1 MIQEIAPKKFD
12 NAYHAKSPKPDDFVL
27 VFRGHGKP
35 DDRWLTVSSV
45 LKMEK
50 LCFQPIVNWGVKSIY
65 YNIYFRLMKPAI
77 FFICR
82 GIYQRVCLYQTFFLF
97 PMNQFGVSAEMT
109 RYTLALPV

>member
-35 DDRWLTVSSV
+35 DDKILCRIEDGKIV
-45 LKMEK
+45 LPTCSELGCEK
-50 LCFQPIVNWGVKSIY
+50 HLLQYLFSIDETC
-65 YNIYFRLMKPAI
+65 YFLYMP
-77 FFICR
+77 
-82 GIYQRVCLYQTFFLF
+82 GGYQRVCLYQTFFLF

>member
-35 DDRWLTVSSV
+35 DD
-45 LKMEK
+45 KI
-50 LCFQPIVNWGVKSIY
+50 LCRIEDGKIMLPTCSELGVKSIY
-65 YNIYFRLMKPAI
+65 YNIYFRLMKPVI

-82 GIYQRVCLYQTFFLF
+82 GIYQRVYLYRTFFLF
-97 PMNQFGVSAEMT
+97 PMNQFGAFAEMT

>member
-12 NAYHAKSPKPDDFVL
+12 NAYHAKVQNRMILCLFFVDMGNRMTG
-27 VFRGHGKP
+27 FCA
-35 DDRWLTVSSV
+35 V

-65 YNIYFRLMKPAI
+65 YNIYFRLMKPVI

-97 PMNQFGVSAEMT
+97 PMNQFGVFAEMP
-109 RYTLALPV
+109 RYTPALPG

>member
-35 DDRWLTVSSV
+35 DDRILCRI
-45 LKMEK
+45 EDGK

-65 YNIYFRLMKPAI
+65 YNIYFRLMKPVI

-97 PMNQFGVSAEMT
+97 PMNQFGVFAEMPQ
-109 RYTLALPV
+109 YTPALPG

>member
-35 DDRWLTVSSV
+35 
-45 LKMEK
+45 
-50 LCFQPIVNWGVKSIY
+50 IVNWGVKSIY
-65 YNIYFRLMKPAI
+65 YNIYFRLMKPVI

>member
-12 NAYHAKSPKPDDFVL
+12 NAYHVKSPKPDDFVL

-35 DDRWLTVSSV
+35 DDRI

-50 LCFQPIVNWGVKSIY
+50 LCFQPAVNWGVKSIY
-65 YNIYFRLMKPAI
+65 YNIYFRSMKPVI

-97 PMNQFGVSAEMT
+97 PMNQFGAFAEMT
-109 RYTLALPV
+109 RYTPALPV

>member
-35 DDRWLTVSSV
+35 DDR
-45 LKMEK
+45 K

-65 YNIYFRLMKPAI
+65 YNIYFRLMKPVI

>member
-27 VFRGHGKP
+27 VFVDMGNRMTKFCA
-35 DDRWLTVSSV
+35 V

-50 LCFQPIVNWGVKSIY
+50 LCFPPAVNWGVKSIY

-82 GIYQRVCLYQTFFLF
+82 GIYQQVYLYRTFFLF
-97 PMNQFGVSAEMT
+97 PMNQFGVFAEMP
-109 RYTLALPV
+109 RYTPALPG

>member
-27 VFRGHGKP
+27 VFRGHGKL
-35 DDRWLTVSSV
+35 DDRILCQ
-45 LKMEK
+45 MGK
-50 LCFQPIVNWGVKSIY
+50 LYFQPIVNWGVKSIY
-65 YNIYFRLMKPAI
+65 YNIYFRLMKPVI

-82 GIYQRVCLYQTFFLF
+82 GIYQQVYLYRTFFLF
-97 PMNQFGVSAEMT
+97 PMNQFGAFAEMT

>member
-27 VFRGHGKP
+27 VFRGHGK
-35 DDRWLTVSSV
+35 RMTGFCAR

-50 LCFQPIVNWGVKSIY
+50 LCFQPMVNWGVKSIY
-65 YNIYFRLMKPAI
+65 YNIYFRLMKLAI

-82 GIYQRVCLYQTFFLF
+82 GIYQQVYLYRTFFLF

>member
-35 DDRWLTVSSV
+35 DD
-45 LKMEK
+45 KI
-50 LCFQPIVNWGVKSIY
+50 LCQIEDGKILPPAVNWGVKSIY
-65 YNIYFRLMKPAI
+65 YNIYFRLMKPVI

-82 GIYQRVCLYQTFFLF
+82 GIYQQVYLYRTFFLF
-97 PMNQFGVSAEMT
+97 PMNQFGAFAEMT

>member
-35 DDRWLTVSSV
+35 DDRI
-45 LKMEK
+45 
-50 LCFQPIVNWGVKSIY
+50 LCFQPMVNWGVKSIY

-82 GIYQRVCLYQTFFLF
+82 GIYQQVYLYRTFFLF